1 MILKACSKDY
11 RAISFLRAIFT
22 YDLFDDDDEAMEG
35 EGNKKYVMDILL
47 NIQSSF
53 EFGRSDIP
61 FITPIV
67 IHPHI
72 SHQMP
77 FKDIFTLS
85 HLLFNLQDVFV
96 AVTLWFHIFCVCSRR
111 RRIKLVKVKNHDS
124 TYIVTH
130 VITNH
135 WDDNAKVLEVIYRC
149 DHKKLLNQKMAKK
162 FSYL

>member
-1 MILKACSKDY
+1 M
-11 RAISFLRAIFT
+11 
-22 YDLFDDDDEAMEG
+22 G
-35 EGNKKYVMDILL
+35 
-47 NIQSSF
+47 IQSSF

-96 AVTLWFHIFCVCSRR
+96 AVTL
-111 RRIKLVKVKNHDS
+111 
-124 TYIVTH
+124 
-130 VITNH
+130 
-135 WDDNAKVLEVIYRC
+135 
-149 DHKKLLNQKMAKK
+149 
-162 FSYL
+162 

>member
-1 MILKACSKDY
+1 MLKILIQNKNSAQFTIDSFAKMIIKAWSKDY

-85 HLLFNLQDVFV
+85 HLLFNL
-96 AVTLWFHIFCVCSRR
+96 
-111 RRIKLVKVKNHDS
+111 
-124 TYIVTH
+124 
-130 VITNH
+130 
-135 WDDNAKVLEVIYRC
+135 
-149 DHKKLLNQKMAKK
+149 
-162 FSYL
+162 

>member
-1 MILKACSKDY
+1 MLSIDLYILIYMHKILIRSKNSAQFTMDSFAKMIIKAWSKDY

-85 HLLFNLQDVFV
+85 HLLFNLYMC
-96 AVTLWFHIFCVCSRR
+96 L
-111 RRIKLVKVKNHDS
+111 
-124 TYIVTH
+124 
-130 VITNH
+130 
-135 WDDNAKVLEVIYRC
+135 
-149 DHKKLLNQKMAKK
+149 
-162 FSYL
+162 

>member
-1 MILKACSKDY
+1 MTRKACSKDY

-35 EGNKKYVMDILL
+35 EGNTKYVMDILL

-53 EFGRSDIP
+53 VFWRSDIP

-77 FKDIFTLS
+77 FKDTFTLF
-85 HLLFNLQDVFV
+85 HLLFNLQMC
-96 AVTLWFHIFCVCSRR
+96 L
-111 RRIKLVKVKNHDS
+111 
-124 TYIVTH
+124 
-130 VITNH
+130 
-135 WDDNAKVLEVIYRC
+135 
-149 DHKKLLNQKMAKK
+149 
-162 FSYL
+162 

>member
-1 MILKACSKDY
+1 MRNGYFVWIFS
-11 RAISFLRAIFT
+11 LRLGLEEVT
-22 YDLFDDDDEAMEG
+22 L
-35 EGNKKYVMDILL
+35 
-47 NIQSSF
+47 
-53 EFGRSDIP
+53 P

-149 DHKKLLNQKMAKK
+149 DHKKLLNQKMANK